1 MKVDSRAMVAT
12 LTAAKVVAIE
22 SESCIFRLYKGGTSG
37 MAPPRCMRYY
47 YKM

>member
-1 MKVDSRAMVAT
+1 MKVDSRAMVAN

-22 SESCIFRLYKGGTSG
+22 SESCIFRLYEGGASG
-37 MAPPRCMRYY
+37 IAPPRCMRYF

>member
-1 MKVDSRAMVAT
+1 MMVDSRAMVAN

-22 SESCIFRLYKGGTSG
+22 SESCIFRLYEAGASG
-37 MAPPRCMRYY
+37 IAPPRYMRYF